1 MTGSTTGRALFR
13 LRLGIGLFVLA
24 LSVPSLLLVLKA
36 FDQIKWEAFRQQ
48 QVAAEELASR
58 VDDALAT
65 LVQTEDARDIEEYR
79 FLIGADDPVNPY
91 PRRSPLAE
99 LPENTAIAGLLG
111 WFQVAAD
118 GRFSTPLL
126 PEPGA
131 SPAEFGIGPAELALR
146 QTQARRI
153 EGILI
158 GNRLVERNARE
169 RNQDAIAAAGAGVS
183 VGADSMDTE
192 RQGELREESTRA
204 APNAQAADTQAA
216 SLASTGVSARRQSET
231 SNRLSQAAFE
241 RLASDKVMPGPAL
254 EKRKTLGRVEE
265 LDLDTGLAER
275 GQRKREDA
283 PAPAISR
290 SPDRK
295 ARLQTNAAPPSKSV
309 QLFETAI
316 EPYELGRLDSGHLL
330 LFRGVWRDGERIIQ
344 GALIEQTAFLDRLV
358 GSPFAATALARTSD
372 LIVAYRGEVLAAFR
386 AMTARDYR
394 MSEPPLSGALLYR
407 TRLRE
412 PFGGLELLFSVSRL
426 PSPPGAT
433 VIGWMAAALGLV
445 VLAGAGLMYRLGVSQ
460 ITLVRQ
466 QQDFVSAVSH
476 ELKTPLTSIR
486 MYAEMLRAGFA
497 TEERKATY
505 YRFIQEE
512 SERLSHLIANVLQ
525 LARIGRDALVLEPR
539 PVAILELMTMARE
552 RIVSPIAR
560 AGFQLDM
567 HCDRDV
573 FVQADPDAF
582 VQILINL
589 VDNALK
595 FAAGAQPRRIV
606 IGCEEAETDWLRVS
620 VRDFGPGIPRGQ
632 RARIFQ
638 LFYRGTEATTR
649 AIAGTGIGLALVQRL
664 TLAMG
669 GRVEVVN
676 REPGSEFRI
685 ELPVIGAV
693 IPSEPPSQR
702 SSTKSS
708 DRKRWP

>member
-1 MTGSTTGRALFR
+1 MSGSTTSRALFR
-13 LRLGIGLFVLA
+13 LQFGIGLFVLA
-24 LSVPSLLLVLKA
+24 LSVPSLLLVHKA

-48 QVAAEELASR
+48 QVAAEEFASR
-58 VDDALAT
+58 IDGALTA
-65 LVQTEDARDIEEYR
+65 LVRIEDARDIAEYR

-91 PRRSPLAE
+91 SRRSPLAE
-99 LPENTAIAGLLG
+99 LPENTTIAGLLG
-111 WFQVAAD
+111 WFQVTAD

-126 PEPGA
+126 PEPGIL
-131 SPAEFGIGPAELALR
+131 PAEFGIGPAELALR

-153 EGILI
+153 EEILI
-158 GNRLVERNARE
+158 GNRLVERGVRE
-169 RNQDAIAAAGAGVS
+169 RDQDASAAAGTDFEDMDRRGEWQEETRRAAHDAPATDTQSAGLASAGV
-183 VGADSMDTE
+183 
-192 RQGELREESTRA
+192 A
-204 APNAQAADTQAA
+204 ARHQP
-216 SLASTGVSARRQSET
+216 ET

-241 RLASDKVMPGPAL
+241 RLASDKVIPDPAL
-254 EKRKTLGRVEE
+254 EQRKTLGRVEE

-275 GQRKREDA
+275 GQRKGEDA
-283 PAPAISR
+283 PAPAA
-290 SPDRK
+290 SPAPRADRN
-295 ARLQTNAAPPSKSV
+295 ARLQANAAPPSKSV
-309 QLFETAI
+309 RLFETAI
-316 EPYELGRLDSGHLL
+316 EPDELGRLGSGHLL
-330 LFRGVWRDGERIIQ
+330 LFRSVWRDGERLIQ

-358 GSPFAATALARTSD
+358 GGPFAATALARTSD
-372 LIVAYRGEVLAAFR
+372 LIVAYRGEVLATFR
-386 AMTARDYR
+386 AMAERDYR

-460 ITLVRQ
+460 IALVRQ
-466 QQDFVSAVSH
+466 QQDFVAAVSH

-552 RIVSPIAR
+552 RLVSPIAR

-567 HCDRDV
+567 HCDSDV
-573 FVQADPDAF
+573 CVQADPDAF

-595 FAAGAQPRRIV
+595 FAASAQPRRIV
-606 IGCEEAETDWLRVS
+606 IDCAEVGATWLRVS

-632 RARIFQ
+632 GKRIFQ
-638 LFYRGTEATTR
+638 LFYRGPEARTR

-669 GRVEVVN
+669 GRVEVVI
-676 REPGSEFRI
+676 REPGAEFRI

-693 IPSEPPSQR
+693 LPSVHP
-702 SSTKSS
+702 
-708 DRKRWP
+708 